1 MVAVGE
7 GSVSGESVVVEMTEV
22 AASAD
27 LLFST

>member
-7 GSVSGESVVVEMTEV
+7 GSVSGESVVVEMMDV